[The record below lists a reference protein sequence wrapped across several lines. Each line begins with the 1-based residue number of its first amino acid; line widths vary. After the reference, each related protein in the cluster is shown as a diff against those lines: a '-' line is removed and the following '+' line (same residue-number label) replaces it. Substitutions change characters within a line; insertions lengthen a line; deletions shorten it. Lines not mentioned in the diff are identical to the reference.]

1 MPGNTIG
8 REAKLS
14 SSHRPGILV
23 FTTIQQITAVTSMM
37 IVALATASNFGPA
50 IEKSVSNRNKLIR
63 VNRRQLT
70 AGLAA
75 DAATELGPEP
85 PRRSAPAVGN
95 IGMRPERGRARSGR
109 PSVPYEH

>member
-1 MPGNTIG
+1 VP
-8 REAKLS
+8 AL
-14 SSHRPGILV
+14 
-23 FTTIQQITAVTSMM
+23 
-37 IVALATASNFGPA
+37 ALATARDFVQA

-75 DAATELGPEP
+75 DAATELGPEL

-95 IGMRPERGRARSGR
+95 IGMRPERGRAPHFDVSACRSFKTAVVPAR
-109 PSVPYEH
+109 PIQ